1 MSSNN
6 LEQESNSKVV
16 EVAYNMAAMTGQ
28 FWGSIF
34 ASIVN
39 VSSDY
44 ANVTYNCAKI
54 ASEKFKD
61 ELDPAVKKMMS
72 KIDGSDDSSGNN
84 FDKDN

>member
-1 MSSNN
+1 MSSNKEN
-6 LEQESNSKVV
+6 NPKVV
-16 EVAYNMAAMTGQ
+16 EIAYNMAAMTGQ

-54 ASEKFKD
+54 AGEKFKD
-61 ELDPAVKKMMS
+61 ELDPAVKNMMS
-72 KIDGSDDSSGNN
+72 KIDGSNDSSDNN
-84 FDKDN
+84 LNTDN